1 MPTSTFRADIVDGI
15 MAVLNAYIAANPTQ
29 LVRAYRSKPLNVAA
43 GDLPAAYV
51 DVRNEVINHSEGVR
65 VRVMTPT
72 IVVVDRAV
80 DNIETGDRM
89 DPLIDDLVDAFTATP
104 QLATGTIWDRM
115 DIRDIPVEIG
125 EYEYA
130 GVRIT
135 ISDITIREG
144 RS

>member
-1 MPTSTFRADIVDGI
+1 MPTTFRADIVDGI
-15 MAVLNAYIAANPTQ
+15 MSVLNAYCTAHPTQ
-29 LVRAYRSKPLNVAA
+29 LVRAYASKPLNVAA

-51 DVRNEVINHSEGVR
+51 DLRNEVITHSEGVR
-65 VRVMTPT
+65 VRVMSPT
-72 IVVVDRAV
+72 IVIVDRAI

-89 DPLIDDLVDAFTATP
+89 DPLIDGLVDAFTATP
-104 QLATGTIWDRM
+104 QLSATTIWDRM
-115 DIRDIPVEIG
+115 EVRDIPVEIG

-144 RS
+144 RD